1 MAEAPLKFGFH
12 NFLNAEPVLVP
23 LCRLANSAG
32 YEMVLDRPSALAER
46 LNSGELDLAMI
57 PAIEYLKHAE
67 GYALVPGIS
76 IASRGPVGS
85 VLLVSRKPL
94 ASAVRVAV
102 DEKSRT
108 SIALMKI
115 LYGAEFPEGV
125 RFTSKDLNASDLL
138 LDTDAALIIGDQAL
152 KVPRDDPAF
161 LVRDLSEDWHRLTGK
176 TFVHAVVAVRP
187 GVRLSGKML
196 SVIRQA
202 NAERG
207 DVLEGIVGLWAARLG
222 LRDEV
227 IRDYLVRRILYD
239 LGEEEIA
246 GLGLFQE
253 LALKR
258 GLIEQAFP
266 FKFAAG

>member
-1 MAEAPLKFGFH
+1 MAEALLKFGFH

-23 LCRLANSAG
+23 LCRLASGAG
-32 YEMVLDRPSALAER
+32 FEMVLDAPSVLAER
-46 LNSGELDLAMI
+46 LGAGELDLAMI
-57 PAIEYLKHAE
+57 PAIEYLKHADD
-67 GYALVPGIS
+67 YALVPGIS

-85 VLLVSRKPL
+85 VLLVSGKPL
-94 ASAVRVAV
+94 TSAMRVAV

-125 RFTSKDLNASDLL
+125 KYSSKNLNAKDLL

-152 KVPRDDPAF
+152 KVPRDNPAL
-161 LVRDLSEDWHRLTGK
+161 LVRDLSEDWFRQTGK

-196 SVIRQA
+196 SVIQQA

-207 DVLEGIVGLWAARLG
+207 GVIEDIVGMWAGKLG
-222 LRDEV
+222 LKDEV

-239 LGEEEIA
+239 LGGEELA
-246 GLGLFQE
+246 GLRLFQE
-253 LALKR
+253 LALER
-258 GLIEQAFP
+258 GLIERAFP
-266 FKFAAG
+266 FKFVAR